1 MQGEHDMARP
11 AETPLYYLGNKKKLS
26 ATELEFMKFIWKYP
40 KGVSSEKIYQQFP
53 QARGT
58 KSTILYNISEK
69 GYVDKRQSGLHH
81 IYNALVTQEEYEHA
95 LLQQQIRDGLGNTS
109 FEGLVAA
116 FCGKPLTKAQ
126 IDKARNFLRELEDE
140 MEDQ

>member
-1 MQGEHDMARP
+1 MARP
-11 AETPLYYLGNKKKLS
+11 SENPLYYLGGKKKLS
-26 ATELEFMKFIWKYP
+26 AAELKFMEFIWKHP
-40 KGVSSEKIYQQFP
+40 EGVSSEKIYQEFP

-69 GYVDKRQSGLHH
+69 GYVEKRQCGLHH
-81 IYNALVTQEEYEHA
+81 IYNALVTQEEYERA
-95 LLQQQIRDGLGNTS
+95 LLQQQIKDGIGNTS

-116 FCGKPLTKAQ
+116 FCGKPLSKAQ
-126 IDKARNFLRELEDE
+126 IEKARNFLRELEDE